1 MQNTCGKRLV
11 AMRFRHVWGGCLG
24 LLVCFA
30 AVSLADSARAVEAP
44 AASQDRAELQDS
56 LAMAREIDRL
66 LEQQFQAA
74 GQQPT
79 GLVNDHDFLRRV
91 SLDLVG
97 RIPTSAEL
105 QQFVRETAPDKR
117 DRLVRQLLASP
128 GHADN
133 WAAYWRDVIFS
144 RATNQMALGYQDYFE
159 EWMQEQL
166 RENRSWSQI
175 TRDLLTAIGDAR
187 ENGATALILAHEGNP
202 EELAGET
209 ARIFMGIQIQCANCH
224 DHPTDS
230 WTRAQFH
237 ELAAFFPR
245 VRARPLIFATP
256 RTYEIVSQD
265 FPRPDPREAFRNPEQ
280 LLLRLDRNRDGKIDQ
295 AEADAVPFLGR
306 LFPRL
311 LGIGDQDGDMAL
323 SARELRELPEFP
335 VDSRNQVEYFMP
347 DLENPTAQGTAMKPV
362 FFVNGRF
369 AASGL
374 RDVDRRHLLADFITD
389 PQNEWFA
396 KAYVNRIWTELLGA
410 GFYQPVDDLGPLR
423 EPLHPE
429 VVDLLAQGFTKS
441 GYNISWLFR
450 AITNTRAY
458 QRELK
463 SLDSPVDEAVA
474 FSCATPTRLRS
485 DQIFD
490 SLIQLASLQ
499 TESNRLTST
508 NTSPA
513 MMALPG
519 RRFSPKRQFAGVFGY
534 DPSTPQE
541 DLQGSIPQAL
551 FMMNSRQINDLVSA
565 RGNSPLARLLR
576 QSNDDEYVLRELYR
590 LTLSREPTPR
600 ELEICQEHYVSVRN
614 RTEVLEDIFWCLLNS
629 SEFLTKR

>member
-1 MQNTCGKRLV
+1 MRHGRGKRAVVL
-11 AMRFRHVWGGCLG
+11 RFRQLCGGCLG
-24 LLVCFA
+24 LLVGLS
-30 AVSLADSARAVEAP
+30 VLLPDSV
-44 AASQDRAELQDS
+44 RAEEAAAPRFRAEWRDS
-56 LAMAREIDRL
+56 LAIAEEVDRL

-74 GQQPT
+74 GLQPT
-79 GLVNDHDFLRRV
+79 GLVNDADFLRRV
-91 SLDLVG
+91 SLDLTG
-97 RIPTSAEL
+97 RIPTPEE
-105 QQFVRETAPDKR
+105 QQRFVRDQTPDKR

-128 GHADN
+128 GHAEN

-175 TRDLLTAIGDAR
+175 TRELLTATGDAR
-187 ENGATALILAHEGNP
+187 ENGATALILAHEANP

-209 ARIFMGIQIQCANCH
+209 ARIFLGVQIQCANCH
-224 DHPTDS
+224 DHPTDH

-265 FPRPDPREAFRNPEQ
+265 FLRPDPREAFRDPEQ
-280 LLLRLDRNRDGKIDQ
+280 LLRRLDRNRDGKIDQ
-295 AEADAVPFLGR
+295 EEADAVPFLGR
-306 LFPRL
+306 LFPRI
-311 LGIGDQDGDMAL
+311 LGAGDQDGDMAL
-323 SARELRELPEFP
+323 SAQELRELPEFP
-335 VDSRNQVEYFMP
+335 VDSRNQIEHFMS
-347 DLENPTAQGTAMKPV
+347 DLENPAAQGTAMRPV

-369 AASGL
+369 AVSGL
-374 RDVDRRHLLADFITD
+374 RDAERRHLLADFITD
-389 PQNEWFA
+389 PKNEWFA
-396 KAYVNRIWTELLGA
+396 KAYVNRIWTELLGS

-423 EPLHPE
+423 EPRHPE
-429 VVDLLAQGFTKS
+429 VINLLARGFTES

-463 SLDSPVDEAVA
+463 TSDLPIDEAVA
-474 FSCATPTRLRS
+474 FSCATPIRLRS

-499 TESNRLTST
+499 TDSNRRTSA
-508 NTSPA
+508 NSGPD

-519 RRFSPKRQFAGVFGY
+519 RRFSPKRQFANLFGY

-551 FMMNSRQINDLVSA
+551 FMMNSQQINDLVSA

-600 ELEICQEHYVSVRN
+600 EIEICQEHYLSVRN
-614 RTEVLEDIFWCLLNS
+614 RTEVLEDVFWCLVNS
-629 SEFLTKR
+629 SEFLTRR